1 MKISRKGACPTERS
15 CRHSRGTS
23 ALGLRPPNATKGD
36 ARRRA
41 VTQRRGF
48 GQRLQSAKEISLVT
62 QHMGQEYAYAA
73 PTIRPSLT
81 VYCAPE
87 GCSGARGPLGLSS
100 PVNSQNR
107 SRPGLSGISS
117 NGTKF
122 IKDSLTLME
131 DFKER
136 LAMWTVTLPDEDY
149 SVFSTGRASWPL
161 FQRYLIDLLT
171 RYLQGAQDPAVVV
184 AAVELGDERTKR
196 TRRPM
201 PHIHIVTTGWGSRDG
216 GKWLLRPE
224 VMDELVAKAAQ
235 YAGLPSRDRFAVS
248 RIEPIRHSVRAYM
261 SKYLTK
267 QAKPEELDLD
277 SGWDEL
283 IPRQWWNRS
292 DAAFS
297 LVKGLTWKLSPAF
310 AAFLVQRRKELEA
323 LGLGLGFLVTV
334 GRRKT
339 KTMDRAIELTGFHFF
354 QPESLARA
362 IELFVLWIASE
373 EAFVGEVELCLSQG
387 APARHSEDIVLLP
400 QSHQPS
406 TLGSA

>member
-1 MKISRKGACPTERS
+1 MLISRKGACP
-15 CRHSRGTS
+15 RHLATRRSRGTS
-23 ALGLRPPNATKGD
+23 ALESRPRKPTNGD
-36 ARRRA
+36 ARRLA
-41 VTQRRGF
+41 VTNRRDF
-48 GQRLQSAKEISLVT
+48 GRRLHSAKEISLAT
-62 QHMGQEYAYAA
+62 KDLGPEYAYAA

-87 GCSGARGPLGLSS
+87 GCSGARGALGLSS

-107 SRPGLSGISS
+107 SRPGLSGISTKGS
-117 NGTKF
+117 KF

-131 DFKER
+131 DFKEK
-136 LAMWTVTLPDEDY
+136 LAMWTITLPNEDY
-149 SVFSTGRASWPL
+149 SDLADRRGWPL
-161 FQRYLIDLLT
+161 FQRRLIDLLT
-171 RYLQGAQDPAVVV
+171 RYLKVAQDPCLVV
-184 AAVELGDERTKR
+184 AAVELGDERTRR

-201 PHIHIVTTGWGSRDG
+201 PHIHVITTGWGSRDAS

-235 YAGLPSRDRFAVS
+235 YAGLPSRDRLAAS

-292 DAAFS
+292 DEAFS
-297 LVKGLTWKLSPAF
+297 LVNGLTWKLSPAF
-310 AAFLVQRRKELEA
+310 AAFLVQRRKELES
-323 LGLGLGFLVTV
+323 LGLGLGFLVAV
-334 GRRKT
+334 GRRKS
-339 KTMDRAIELTGFHFF
+339 KTEDRSIELTGFHFF

-362 IELFVLWIASE
+362 LELFLLWIYDE
-373 EAFVGEVELCLSQG
+373 EAFGREVDLCLSQG
-387 APARHSEDIVLLP
+387 SLASHSEDISLL
-400 QSHQPS
+400 
-406 TLGSA
+406 LN